1 MDKKAVEDKLKDI
14 LTDYLRLDQGEIN
27 DDSDIVNDLGADS
40 LALVE
45 LGFKFSDEFSIPM
58 LPPDDS
64 LFIFSELVK
73 HVVKEMEVPA
83 V

>member
-1 MDKKAVEDKLKDI
+1 MNRKIVEDKLKDI
-14 LTDYLRLDQGEIN
+14 LIGYLRLEEGEIN
-27 DDSDIVNDLGADS
+27 DNSDIVNDLGADS

-73 HVVKEMEVPA
+73 HVLKEMETLTV
-83 V
+83 

>member
-1 MDKKAVEDKLKDI
+1 MDKQIVTDKLASI
-14 LTDYLRLDQGEIN
+14 LTDYLRLDEGEISGR
-27 DDSDIVNDLGADS
+27 SDIVNDLGADS

-58 LPPDDS
+58 LNPDEN
-64 LFIFSELVK
+64 LLIFDNLVN
-73 HVVKEMEVPA
+73 HILKEMEVLT

>member
-1 MDKKAVEDKLKDI
+1 MNRKMVEDRLKVI
-14 LTDYLRLDQGEIN
+14 LTEYLRLDEGEITEN
-27 DDSDIVNDLGADS
+27 SDIVNDLGADS

-64 LFIFSELVK
+64 LFIFSELVN
-73 HVVKEMEVPA
+73 HVLKEMEVLT

>member
-1 MDKKAVEDKLKDI
+1 MERIDVENKVKEI
-14 LTDYLRLDQGEIN
+14 LTAYLRLEEGEITPTSN
-27 DDSDIVNDLGADS
+27 IVDDLGADS

-58 LPPDDS
+58 LTPDQN
-64 LFIFSELVK
+64 LLVMDNLIN
-73 HVVKEMEVPA
+73 HICKEMETVT